1 MLDWNPIY
9 DKLIVRRDPPK
20 QEYAGGLAVAEVHQ
34 QQQHIGTVLKAGQGR
49 WVDGLLLPLTIT
61 PGMRVLFSKFSGTEL
76 TADEPDLIVLRE
88 DEILA
93 YSAPEALEGEAV

>member
-1 MLDWNPIY
+1 MDWQPLY
-9 DKLIVRRDPPK
+9 DKLIVRRDPA
-20 QEYAGGLAVAEVHQ
+20 ESETAGGLAVPDAHQ
-34 QQQHIGTVLKAGQGR
+34 KQQHIGTVVKAGEGR
-49 WVDGLLLPLTIT
+49 WVDGILLPLIIA

-93 YSAPEALEGEAV
+93 WSPPEAADREAAA